1 MTETAAL
8 RQPEPEAGHHAEH
21 HDYFGAKLGMWLFLV
36 TEILLF
42 SGLFIAYS
50 YMRSRYP
57 ADFHHGGSELNAVIG
72 VANTFILLTSSLTMA
87 LGIVA
92 HERGERTRSLLCIA
106 ATILL
111 GLAFLINKAFEW
123 THEILHGLYP
133 RSPHL
138 ATLPP
143 GEQVFF
149 GLYYTMTGL
158 HGLHVAVGLGVFA
171 ALLVRVARRAI
182 GPDHPVWL
190 ENGGLYWHLVDVVWI
205 FLLPLFY
212 LAA

>member
-1 MTETAAL
+1 MSQAA
-8 RQPEPEAGHHAEH
+8 EVHAEEHH
-21 HDYFGAKLGMWLFLV
+21 HDYFGAKFGMWLFLL

-42 SGLFIAYS
+42 SGLFLAYS
-50 YMRSRYP
+50 YMRSIHP
-57 ADFHHGGSELNAVIG
+57 AEFHHGGSELNAVIG

-87 LGIVA
+87 LGILA
-92 HERGERTRSLLCIA
+92 LQRGQARRSLLYVA

-111 GLAFLINKAFEW
+111 GLAFLVDKAFEW
-123 THEILHGLYP
+123 TAEIHHGLYP
-133 RSPHL
+133 KSAHL

-158 HGLHVAVGLGVFA
+158 HGVHVIAGM
-171 ALLVRVARRAI
+171 ALLTIMAVLIARGKLPPERA
-182 GPDHPVWL
+182 VLL
-190 ENGGLYWHLVDVVWI
+190 ENSGLYWHLVDVVWI

>member
-1 MTETAAL
+1 MNQAAHAH
-8 RQPEPEAGHHAEH
+8 PEHR
-21 HDYFGAKLGMWLFLV
+21 DDFGAKLGMWLFLL

-42 SGLFIAYS
+42 SGLFLGYAW
-50 YMRSRYP
+50 MRTRYP
-57 ADFHHGGSELNAVIG
+57 AEFHHAGTEMNAVLG
-72 VANTFILLTSSLTMA
+72 VTNTIVLLTSSLTMV
-87 LGIVA
+87 LSLVA
-92 HERGERTRSLLCIA
+92 IQRGERKRAMLGVG

-111 GLAFLINKAFEW
+111 GLVFLVNKAFEW
-123 THEILHGLYP
+123 HAEIHHGNYP
-133 RSPHL
+133 GSAHL

-158 HGLHVAVGLGVFA
+158 HGVHVLVGISVLSVM
-171 ALLVRVARRAI
+171 LVMIKRGRISRDRFV
-182 GPDHPVWL
+182 VL
-190 ENGGLYWHLVDVVWI
+190 ENGGLYWHLVDVIWI

>member
-1 MTETAAL
+1 MSEAA
-8 RQPEPEAGHHAEH
+8 AVHAEEH
-21 HDYFGAKLGMWLFLV
+21 HRDYFGAKLGMWLFLV

-42 SGLFIAYS
+42 SGLFLAYS
-50 YMRSRYP
+50 YMRSLYP
-57 ADFHHGGSELNAVIG
+57 AEFHHAGSELNATIG

-87 LGIVA
+87 LGIVCLQ
-92 HERGERTRSLLCIA
+92 RGDTRRALWATC

-111 GLAFLINKAFEW
+111 GLAFLIDKAVEW
-123 THEILHGLYP
+123 TTEIGHGLYP
-133 RSPHL
+133 KSPHL
-138 ATLPP
+138 AAQPP

-158 HGLHVAVGLGVFA
+158 HGVHVIAGMGVLTVMAV
-171 ALLVRVARRAI
+171 LLARGKLPPERAI
-182 GPDHPVWL
+182 LL
-190 ENGGLYWHLVDVVWI
+190 ENSGLYWHLVDVVWI

>member
-1 MTETAAL
+1 MNQAASI
-8 RQPEPEAGHHAEH
+8 PAHAH
-21 HDYFGAKLGMWLFLV
+21 RDDFGAKLGMWLFLV
-36 TEILLF
+36 TEMLLF
-42 SGLFIAYS
+42 SGLFLAYA

-57 ADFHHGGSELNAVIG
+57 AEFHHAGSEMNAVLG
-72 VANTFILLTSSLTMA
+72 VSNTLVLLTSSLSMA
-87 LGIVA
+87 LAILA
-92 HERGERTRSLLCIA
+92 IQRGERSRALLGLA
-106 ATILL
+106 VTILL
-111 GLAFLINKAFEW
+111 GLVFLGNKAFEW
-123 THEILHGLYP
+123 TAEIHHGNYP
-133 RSPHL
+133 GSAHL

-158 HGLHVAVGLGVFA
+158 HGLHVLVGISMLTVMAVL
-171 ALLVRVARRAI
+171 VARGRI
-182 GPDHPVWL
+182 NQDRNVML

>member
-1 MTETAAL
+1 MS
-8 RQPEPEAGHHAEH
+8 EATLHR
-21 HDYFGAKLGMWLFLV
+21 DDFGSKLGMWLFLV

-42 SGLFIAYS
+42 SGLFISYS
-50 YMRSRYP
+50 YLRARYP
-57 ADFHHGGSELNAVIG
+57 ADFHQAGAMLDARIG
-72 VANTFILLTSSLTMA
+72 VANTFILLTSSLTMVLSLVA
-87 LGIVA
+87 IQRSDRVKSMLFLG
-92 HERGERTRSLLCIA
+92 
-106 ATILL
+106 ATVLL
-111 GLAFLINKAFEW
+111 GAAFLMNKAMEW
-123 THEILHGLYP
+123 RAEIHHGNYP
-133 RSPHL
+133 NSAHL

-158 HGLHVAVGLGVFA
+158 HGVHVIAGMGILTWV
-171 ALLVRVARRAI
+171 LVRLARGRI
-182 GPDHPVWL
+182 HRENYVLL

>member
-1 MTETAAL
+1 MSTDAL
-8 RQPEPEAGHHAEH
+8 AHAEH
-21 HDYFGAKLGMWLFLV
+21 RDDAGSKLGMWLFLV

-42 SGLFIAYS
+42 SGLFISYS
-50 YMRSRYP
+50 YMRSQHP
-57 ADFHHGGSELNAVIG
+57 VEFHEAGAHLNARIG
-72 VANTFILLTSSLTMA
+72 IANTYILLTSSLTMV
-87 LGIVA
+87 LSLVA
-92 HERGERTRSLLCIA
+92 IQRGERLKSMLLVA

-111 GLAFLINKAFEW
+111 AVAFLGNKAFEW
-123 THEILHGLYP
+123 TAEIRHGIYP
-133 RSPHL
+133 NSPHL

-158 HGLHVAVGLGVFA
+158 HGLHVIAGIGV
-171 ALLVRVARRAI
+171 LSWVLVRLRKGSINQENYVL
-182 GPDHPVWL
+182 L

>member
-1 MTETAAL
+1 MSQAHA
-8 RQPEPEAGHHAEH
+8 PGHAEH
-21 HDYFGAKLGMWLFLV
+21 RDDFGAKLGMWLFLI

-42 SGLFIAYS
+42 SGLFLGYS
-50 YMRSRYP
+50 WMRARYP
-57 ADFHHGGSELNAVIG
+57 EGFHHAGSEMNAVLG
-72 VANTFILLTSSLTMA
+72 VTNTVVLLTSSLTMA

-92 HERGERTRSLLCIA
+92 LERGERRRSVLLVF
-106 ATILL
+106 ATVAL
-111 GLAFLINKAFEW
+111 GLVFLVNKAFEW
-123 THEILHGLYP
+123 TAEIRHGNYP
-133 RSPHL
+133 NSHHL
-138 ATLPP
+138 ATLPQ

-158 HGLHVAVGLGVFA
+158 HGLHVLVGVSVLTVMAVK
-171 ALLVRVARRAI
+171 VARGRI
-182 GPDHPVWL
+182 GPGRTVML

>member
-1 MTETAAL
+1 VTQAA
-8 RQPEPEAGHHAEH
+8 AVHAEEH
-21 HDYFGAKLGMWLFLV
+21 HRDYFGAKLGMWLFLV
-36 TEILLF
+36 TEMLLF
-42 SGLFIAYS
+42 SGLFITYS
-50 YMRSRYP
+50 YMRSLYP
-57 ADFHHGGSELNAVIG
+57 AEFHHAGSELNAVIG

-92 HERGERTRSLLCIA
+92 LQRGETRKALAATC

-111 GLAFLINKAFEW
+111 GLVFLIDKAVEW
-123 THEILHGLYP
+123 THEIGRGLYP

-138 ATLPP
+138 ATQPP

-158 HGLHVAVGLGVFA
+158 HGVHVIAGMIVLSIMAVLM
-171 ALLVRVARRAI
+171 ARGRIPPDRA
-182 GPDHPVWL
+182 VLL
-190 ENGGLYWHLVDVVWI
+190 ENSGLYWHLVDVVWI

>member
-1 MTETAAL
+1 MSQAAAL
-8 RQPEPEAGHHAEH
+8 QAEEH
-21 HDYFGAKLGMWLFLV
+21 HHDAFAGKLGMWLFLL

-57 ADFHHGGSELNAVIG
+57 EEFHHAGSELNAVIG

-87 LGIVA
+87 LGIDA
-92 HERGERTRSLLCIA
+92 LERGARRRSLLCVG

-111 GLAFLINKAFEW
+111 GLVFLVDKAFEW
-123 THEILHGLYP
+123 TAEIHHGLYP
-133 RSPHL
+133 GSPHL
-138 ATLPP
+138 AAQPP

-158 HGLHVAVGLGVFA
+158 HGLHVMAGMGLLTTMAVLVVRGRITPERP
-171 ALLVRVARRAI
+171 LL
-182 GPDHPVWL
+182 L
-190 ENGGLYWHLVDVVWI
+190 ENSGLYWHLVDVVWI

>member
-1 MTETAAL
+1 MNTEAL
-8 RQPEPEAGHHAEH
+8 AHEEH
-21 HDYFGAKLGMWLFLV
+21 RDDFGSKLGMWLFLV

-42 SGLFIAYS
+42 SGLFISYS
-50 YMRSRYP
+50 YMRSQHP
-57 ADFHHGGSELNAVIG
+57 VEFHHAGAHLNARIG
-72 VANTFILLTSSLTMA
+72 IANTYILLTSSLTMV
-87 LGIVA
+87 LSLVA
-92 HERGERTRSLLCIA
+92 IQRGERLKSMLLVA

-111 GLAFLINKAFEW
+111 AAAFLGNKAFEW
-123 THEILHGLYP
+123 TTEIRHGIYP
-133 RSPHL
+133 NSPHL

-158 HGLHVAVGLGVFA
+158 HGLHVIAGMGVLTWV
-171 ALLVRVARRAI
+171 LLRLAKGSIDRDNYVL
-182 GPDHPVWL
+182 L

>member
-1 MTETAAL
+1 MS
-8 RQPEPEAGHHAEH
+8 EAILVHEAHR
-21 HDYFGAKLGMWLFLV
+21 DDFGSKLGMWLFLV

-42 SGLFIAYS
+42 SGLFISYS
-50 YMRSRYP
+50 YLRARYP
-57 ADFHHGGSELNAVIG
+57 LEFHHAGSMLDVRIG

-87 LGIVA
+87 LSLVA
-92 HERGERTRSLLCIA
+92 IQRNDRMKSLLFLGSTA
-106 ATILL
+106 LL
-111 GLAFLINKAFEW
+111 GAAFLMNKGFEW
-123 THEILHGLYP
+123 AAKIHHGIYP
-133 RSPHL
+133 NSPHL

-158 HGLHVAVGLGVFA
+158 HGLHVVAGIGVLTWIFA
-171 ALLVRVARRAI
+171 RLARGRI
-182 GPDHPVWL
+182 HQGNYVLL